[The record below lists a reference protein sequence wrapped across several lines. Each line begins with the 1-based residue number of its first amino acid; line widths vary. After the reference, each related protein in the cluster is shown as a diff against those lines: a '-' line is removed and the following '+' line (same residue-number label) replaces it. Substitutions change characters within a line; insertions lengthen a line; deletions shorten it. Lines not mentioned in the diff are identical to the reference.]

1 MELNNPDLKAM
12 NDFGIEKVRPA
23 TRSAALKVANN
34 SFTYTFPKHS
44 LTILR
49 LKVQ

>member
-1 MELNNPDLKAM
+1 MNNADLKAV
-12 NDFGIEKVRPA
+12 NDFGAERIRPT
-23 TRSAALKVANN
+23 TRTVALPVADNA
-34 SFTYTFPKHS
+34 FAYVFPKHS